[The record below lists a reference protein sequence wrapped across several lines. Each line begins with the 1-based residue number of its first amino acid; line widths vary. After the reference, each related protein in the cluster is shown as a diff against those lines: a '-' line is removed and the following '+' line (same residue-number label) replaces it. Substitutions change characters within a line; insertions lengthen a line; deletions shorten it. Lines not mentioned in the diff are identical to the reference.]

1 VDFDRAV
8 ADHRHELYVH
18 CYRMLGSVQDAED
31 ALQESLLSAWKSF
44 AAFEGRS
51 SVRTWLYR
59 ICTNTCLH
67 MIARRGPRV
76 LSPEYGPS
84 CADPAEL
91 GSPVLEPIWIE
102 PLPDP
107 AEAYERKETVALAF
121 VAALQRLP
129 GTQRAVL
136 LLREVLQFSAAE
148 TASLLSTSVA
158 SVNSA
163 LQRARA
169 TLGDAASP
177 AATAGANPSGT
188 ALKAFVAAWESA
200 DVPALLALL
209 SADARFTMPPLP
221 AWFDG
226 RDAIARFATER
237 LFAQPWRLVPY
248 PVNGQPGFLCYP
260 APAFEL
266 SAINTLTFRDGLITQ
281 ISGFLDPRLHRH
293 LGVPLQ
299 YSAPDR

>member
-1 VDFDRAV
+1 MDFERVV
-8 ADHRHELYVH
+8 AEHRRELYVH
-18 CYRMLGSVQDAED
+18 CYRMLGSVHDAED
-31 ALQESLLSAWKSF
+31 ALQESLLAAWKSF
-44 AAFEGRS
+44 DAFEGRS

-67 MIARRGPRV
+67 TIARRGPRL
-76 LSPEYGPS
+76 LSPAYGPP
-84 CADPAEL
+84 CADPADL

-148 TASLLSTSVA
+148 TANLLDTSVA

-169 TLGDAASP
+169 TIGDAPSPTESAS
-177 AATAGANPSGT
+177 AASGT
-188 ALKAFVAAWESA
+188 ALQAFVAAWETA

-248 PVNGQPGFLCYP
+248 AANGQPGFLCYP
-260 APAFEL
+260 APTFEL
-266 SAINTLTFRDGLITQ
+266 SAINIVTMRDGLITE
-281 ISGFLDPRLHRH
+281 ITGFLDPQLHRH
-293 LGVPLQ
+293 LGVPLKFLPPQ
-299 YSAPDR
+299 R